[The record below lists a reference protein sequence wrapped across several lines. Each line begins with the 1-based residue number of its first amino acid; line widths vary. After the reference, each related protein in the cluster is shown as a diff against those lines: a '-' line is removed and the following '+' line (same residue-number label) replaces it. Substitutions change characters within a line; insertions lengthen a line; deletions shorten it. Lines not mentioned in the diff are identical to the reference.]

1 MITPFGLHHIP
12 LIRSLSGASSVLDF
26 RSALLEP
33 ETPLRAAL
41 RGYFLRSRSGVF
53 TFVLRAPDLGKNLHG
68 FAQARALR
76 PEAAWSILRMAPALD
91 SSKDAATI
99 WYRLLLHLCI
109 AAGERRVQRL
119 LARVSEGGVA
129 EEVFRQAGFSVYCRE
144 RVYRCDSAVGAGRL
158 SSHIC
163 PLCADDLASLQ
174 RLCQETTPRPV
185 LLSEGVRSIGDQSRP
200 PQMLDSD
207 TEWYEGFYR
216 LDHPGSMS
224 AAVRIL
230 AGANAS
236 WLRLLIPPDPDA
248 FVAEMLDHALAR
260 LSACPPRPVYCTV
273 RDYQGGV
280 QAPLEER
287 DFTLTETHSL
297 LVKHTTVRVREAP
310 RKALPSF
317 EKRVEVAPTVSQSEA
332 NAKVR

>member
-1 MITPFGLHHIP
+1 VITPFGLHHIL
-12 LIRSLSGASSVLDF
+12 LIRNLSSASSVLDF

-53 TFVLRAPDLGKNLHG
+53 TFVLRTPDLGKSLLG

-76 PEAAWSILRMAPALD
+76 PEAAWSIVRMAPALD

-119 LARVSEGGVA
+119 LARVSRGGAA
-129 EEVFRQAGFSVYCRE
+129 EEVFRQAGFSVYCHE
-144 RVYRCDSAVGAGRL
+144 RVYRRDSAAEAGRF

-163 PLCADDLASLQ
+163 PLRTDDLASLQ
-174 RLCQETTPRPV
+174 RLCQETTPRPI

-200 PQMLDSD
+200 PQMPDSD
-207 TEWYEGFYR
+207 TEWYEAFR
-216 LDHPGSMS
+216 QLDPPGSVS
-224 AAVRIL
+224 AAVHITV
-230 AGANAS
+230 GANGS
-236 WLRLLIPPDPDA
+236 WLRLLMPPDPDA
-248 FVAEMLDHALAR
+248 FAAEVLDHALSR
-260 LSACPPRPVYCTV
+260 LSDCSPRPVYCTV
-273 RDYQGGV
+273 RDYQGGI

-287 DFTLTETHSL
+287 DFALIETHSL

-310 RKALPSF
+310 RKALRSF

-332 NAKVR
+332 KAKVP